1 MVYVEGA
8 EDMIG
13 ELVGIDGLFSKDFLY
28 EVFNSSMT
36 MEKLKEMYYNH
47 QDQVRISKN
56 NVFIVNLL
64 IWVWL
69 NKSRFSS

>member
-36 MEKLKEMYYNH
+36 MDKLKEMYYNH
-47 QDQVRISKN
+47 QDQVR
-56 NVFIVNLL
+56 
-64 IWVWL
+64 
-69 NKSRFSS
+69 KSFHSNPSY